1 MSEDH
6 RVSERKDSLNLLD
19 LVVMDES
26 DTIIGRE
33 MGRTLNVSETGI
45 LIETPARLEVGQR
58 LCVTV
63 AVEDDVIEMIGR
75 VMRVVEN
82 ADGIINAGVEFVET
96 YERDHE
102 VLTYFLDAC
111 RATQK

>member
-6 RVSERKDSLNLLD
+6 RVSERKDTLNLLD

-26 DTIIGRE
+26 DTIVGRE

-58 LCVTV
+58 ICVSV

-75 VMRVVEN
+75 VMRVTVNE
-82 ADGIINAGVEFVET
+82 DGNVNAGVEFVET

-111 RATQK
+111 RTAKK